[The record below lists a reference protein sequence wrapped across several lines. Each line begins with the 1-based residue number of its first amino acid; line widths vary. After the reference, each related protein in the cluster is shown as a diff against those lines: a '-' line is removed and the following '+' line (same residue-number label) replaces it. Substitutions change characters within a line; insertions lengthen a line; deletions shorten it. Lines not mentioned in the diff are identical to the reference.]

1 MASCYITIQGDTWD
15 IIALKALGSEMYM
28 NRLIEAN
35 IDHADTVV
43 FSAGISLVVPDIP
56 PEASATLPPWKR

>member
-1 MASCYITIQGDTWD
+1 MASCYKTIQGDTWD

-35 IDHADTVV
+35 IDHADTAV